1 MELLLVIAVLA
12 AFAFAAGRVAHDSR
26 PRVDDEP
33 HRAI

>member
-12 AFAFAAGRVAHDSR
+12 ALAFAAGRAGFDSR
-26 PRVDDEP
+26 PRIGDEP